1 MLTEAQI
8 KEIREHLEKA
18 QNPLFYYDNDA
29 DGLCSFLLLR
39 RYLGRG
45 KGVAIRSYPELHETY
60 AKKAQELKA
69 DYVFIL
75 DKPVISSGFLEQINK
90 MSLPIVWIDHH
101 DMQIK
106 DYGEKYPLFYT
117 YNPALNQ
124 GKDKSFEP
132 VSYLSYMISGKK
144 EDYWISLM
152 GCVADHYLPDFAKEF
167 EKQYPEMW
175 AKNIKEP
182 FQAYFE
188 TELGK
193 IAQSLNFGIKD
204 STSHIVQMQNFLLE
218 CNSPKDIFQETKKN
232 ENFRN
237 KCKDIKSKYDKLVEK
252 AQKTLNKNLMF
263 FEYSGELSIS
273 SEISNELHHFNPK
286 KTIAVAY
293 KNGAIVNISLRG
305 KNVKKILAKILPL
318 LPHSSGGGHE
328 DAVGAR
334 INLQDLDKFKE
345 LLEKEVN

>member
-1 MLTEAQI
+1 MLTDKQI
-8 KEIREHLEKA
+8 QEIREHLDKA

-45 KGVAIRSYPELHETY
+45 KGVAIRSYPELHPSY
-60 AKKAQELKA
+60 ARKAEELKA
-69 DYVFIL
+69 DYVFIM
-75 DKPVISSGFLEQINK
+75 DKPVISAGFVEEINK
-90 MSLPIVWIDHH
+90 LSLPIVWLDHH
-101 DMQIK
+101 DIQTEDFSK
-106 DYGEKYPLFYT
+106 KYDLFHT
-117 YNPALNQ
+117 FNPALNE

-132 VSYLSYMISGKK
+132 VSYLAYKISTRK

-167 EKQYPEMW
+167 EKDYPEMW
-175 AKNIKEP
+175 GKNIKEP

-188 TELGK
+188 TELGR

-218 CNSPKDIFQETKKN
+218 CNSPKDITQESKKN
-232 ENFRN
+232 ENFRI
-237 KCKDIKSKYDKLVEK
+237 KCHDIKSKYNKLVER
-252 AQKTLNKNLMF
+252 AQKALSKNLMF
-263 FEYSGELSIS
+263 FEYSGDLSIS

-286 KTIAVAY
+286 KYIAVAY

-305 KNVKKILAKILPL
+305 KNVKKILSNILPQ

-334 INLQDLDKFKE
+334 IKLQDLEKFKE